1 VPREHPARRTGAWH
15 GWLNAGALV
24 LLAASVAVRSAGP
37 RPLAIGLAALAFTVM
52 AAAAWLGRQLVYRLG
67 WRVVPAEHAEQLE
80 NDLRG
85 TGEAARIER
94 AHRAVEE
101 YEQTHALLP

>member
-1 VPREHPARRTGAWH
+1 
-15 GWLNAGALV
+15 
-24 LLAASVAVRSAGP
+24 
-37 RPLAIGLAALAFTVM
+37 
-52 AAAAWLGRQLVYRLG
+52 
-67 WRVVPAEHAEQLE
+67 VPAEHAEQLE